1 LNHRASQSS
10 LRKDKKGTTRVP
22 GCPTGQGSF
31 CLLRG
36 SLLIHTLR
44 SNMVSLWRTLG
55 MWLILKIFT
64 RVIYLKTE
72 INMPLVFL
80 VVFIFIFSERGVLG
94 VY

>member
-1 LNHRASQSS
+1 
-10 LRKDKKGTTRVP
+10 
-22 GCPTGQGSF
+22 
-31 CLLRG
+31 
-36 SLLIHTLR
+36 
-44 SNMVSLWRTLG
+44 
-55 MWLILKIFT
+55 MWLILKIST